1 MRNRSVWRTFSSAVL
16 CFAMAGCADRNQ
28 MPVLTEEQA
37 IGTPHTVFIATNR
50 EQADD
55 GTFGPGRSQTL
66 TLMEATVSIPKNH
79 APGDL
84 SYRHRNPDPERD
96 FTIADLTRVTGV
108 RDLAS
113 RLAREQRQNR
123 WSEREVTIF
132 VHGYNSTL
140 PEVAYRAA
148 QIAHDVDLPGSL
160 LMYAWPSRGRTF
172 GYAYDLES
180 MLFARNDLEQ
190 VIRDTK
196 AAGATRI
203 ILVAH
208 SMGTALTMEML
219 RQSDFKDPGWA
230 ARTLDSVLL
239 IAPDLSVDLFES
251 QIRDLSHVPQPFGV
265 IVSEKDA
272 VLRLSA
278 MLRGNV
284 ATGRLG
290 NIASAQR
297 LKDLPVE
304 IIDITEFASD
314 ATAGHF
320 VAATSP
326 SLIAM
331 IRSTEQI
338 TQSFEAPQQTFL
350 GQLFPPSRASV
361 LQDGKIRISRSE
373 DR

>member
-1 MRNRSVWRTFSSAVL
+1 MRSQSLWRIFTSLVL

-28 MPVLTEEQA
+28 MPVLPEAQA

-50 EQADD
+50 EQTED
-55 GTFGPGRSQTL
+55 GTFGPGRSETL
-66 TLMEATVSIPKNH
+66 NLMEATVSIPPNH
-79 APGDL
+79 VPGDL

-96 FTIADLTRVTGV
+96 FTIADLTPVTGV
-108 RDLAS
+108 RDLAD
-113 RLAREQRQNR
+113 RLAREQRQNS
-123 WSEREVTIF
+123 WPEREVTIF

-160 LMYAWPSRGRTF
+160 LMYAWPSRGRAF

-180 MLFARNDLEQ
+180 MLFARNGLEQ

-196 AAGATRI
+196 AAGAKRI

-251 QIRDLSHVPQPFGV
+251 QIRDLSRVPQPFGV
-265 IVSEKDA
+265 MVSEKDA
-272 VLRLSA
+272 VLSVSA
-278 MLRGNV
+278 MLRGNI

-290 NIASAQR
+290 NIASAER
-297 LKDLPVE
+297 LEDLPVE
-304 IIDITEFASD
+304 VIDITEFASD
-314 ATAGHF
+314 ATVGHF

-338 TQSFEAPQQTFL
+338 TQSFEGPQETFF
-350 GQLFPPSRASV
+350 GQLFPPSQTSL

>member
-1 MRNRSVWRTFSSAVL
+1 
-16 CFAMAGCADRNQ
+16 
-28 MPVLTEEQA
+28 
-37 IGTPHTVFIATNR
+37 
-50 EQADD
+50 
-55 GTFGPGRSQTL
+55 
-66 TLMEATVSIPKNH
+66 
-79 APGDL
+79 
-84 SYRHRNPDPERD
+84 
-96 FTIADLTRVTGV
+96 
-108 RDLAS
+108 
-113 RLAREQRQNR
+113 
-123 WSEREVTIF
+123 
-132 VHGYNSTL
+132 
-140 PEVAYRAA
+140 
-148 QIAHDVDLPGSL
+148 
-160 LMYAWPSRGRTF
+160 
-172 GYAYDLES
+172 
-180 MLFARNDLEQ
+180 
-190 VIRDTK
+190 
-196 AAGATRI
+196 
-203 ILVAH
+203 
-208 SMGTALTMEML
+208 MEML

-272 VLRLSA
+272 VLRVSA